1 MGRMTALARET
12 DPPKPM
18 AYTPSNQTIRL
29 AADYMRATATVQ
41 FTSSAKMKV
50 EYKDGKSYEG
60 TFDAWKADPAER
72 KKLFLLKSVVVGRK
86 AKKVQAFV
94 TPVDDKERAWLV
106 DQIDGLTRK
115 FPAGNSQMVGRDD
128 VVAFNKLFT
137 GVFPGSESI
146 KLGLVDRDDSKKEPV
161 ETNVPGN

>member
-1 MGRMTALARET
+1 
-12 DPPKPM
+12 M

-72 KKLFLLKSVVVGRK
+72 KKFFMLKSITVGRK
-86 AKKVQAFV
+86 SKKVQAFL
-94 TPVDDKERAWLV
+94 TPANDSEAVWLV
-106 DQIDGLTRK
+106 NQVDGLERK
-115 FPAGNSQMVGRDD
+115 CPVGMSQMVGRDD

-137 GVFPGSESI
+137 GVFPGSESF